1 MNAIVHGGLSTGN
14 VARLGSSAA
23 TDRSSLSAPPAAAA
37 EPMASAAN
45 DGSTIAVQPGDTQD
59 VAALKQRLAVLTRQL
74 AEEIAKIS
82 EAGESAAATPDT
94 IRMLLRR
101 EIKARRLRERML
113 PEGLFAD
120 PAWDILLDLTLARL
134 EGRQTP
140 VSSLCIAASVPTT
153 TALRWIKTL
162 LERGLIERRPD
173 PDDRRRHYIHISE
186 TPFETMMTLMARRA
200 AEGSPA

>member
-14 VARLGSSAA
+14 VARIGTRAKADETIASGSATSGSAGA
-23 TDRSSLSAPPAAAA
+23 
-37 EPMASAAN
+37 AAN
-45 DGSTIAVQPGDTQD
+45 DAASDVPIGESQD

-74 AEEIAKIS
+74 ADEISKIS
-82 EAGESAAATPDT
+82 EGGEAAAATPDT

-120 PAWDILLDLTLARL
+120 PGWDILLDLTLARL
-134 EGRQTP
+134 EERQTP

-162 LERGLIERRPD
+162 LDRGLIERRPD
-173 PDDRRRHYIHISE
+173 PDDRRRHYIHLCDES
-186 TPFETMMTLMARRA
+186 FETMMTLMGRRA
-200 AEGSPA
+200 AEGTGISS